1 MLDIFTESIVKRKSM
16 VDGGKLESVCKWL
29 CLGSVGLLLG
39 MSTIFVV
46 PAVVFGVAWLIV
58 HQNADVEF
66 EYAHTNGDFDI
77 DKVIAN
83 SSRKKVVSVDLSRVD
98 IIAPVDS
105 PELER
110 FMGLKKADYS
120 AKDPE
125 NPPYGMV
132 CLVKGERKLLLL
144 QLDEKMLESLRKWM
158 PSKVVK

>member
-66 EYAHTNGDFDI
+66 EYAHTNGEFDI

-132 CLVKGERKLLLL
+132 CMVKGERKLLLL

>member
-46 PAVVFGVAWLIV
+46 PAVVFGVAWFVV
-58 HQNADVEF
+58 HQNGDVEF